1 MKQMKMNYKQL
12 GLHILVT
19 IIIVWVGI
27 TFIPTSHTFD
37 NDLRDRKIDSLTTA
51 INVNNNK
58 QLTQDTVI
66 QNLRDSVKYVDIQ
79 LNDNKNKLYK
89 LKKDYEEKIGNIGK
103 YSSNELAEFFTNRY
117 K

>member
-1 MKQMKMNYKQL
+1 MKQTKMNYKQL
-12 GLHILVT
+12 GLHILFT

-27 TFIPTSHTFD
+27 TFIPTSHTQL
-37 NDLRDRKIDSLTTA
+37 NSVYERKIDSLTTA
-51 INVNNNK
+51 ININNNK
-58 QLTQDTVI
+58 QLTQDTLI
-66 QNLRDSVKYVDIQ
+66 QNLRDSVKYVDVQ
-79 LNDNKNKLYK
+79 LHNNSIKLSK

>member
-1 MKQMKMNYKQL
+1 MNYKQIII
-12 GLHILVT
+12 HILFT

-37 NDLRDRKIDSLTTA
+37 NDLRDKKIDSLTTV
-51 INVNNNK
+51 ININNNK
-58 QLTQDTVI
+58 QLTQDTII